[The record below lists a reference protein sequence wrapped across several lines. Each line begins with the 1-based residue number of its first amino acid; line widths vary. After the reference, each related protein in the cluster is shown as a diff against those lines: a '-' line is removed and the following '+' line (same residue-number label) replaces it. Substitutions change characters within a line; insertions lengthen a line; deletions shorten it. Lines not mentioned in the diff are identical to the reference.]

1 MRKQGKD
8 AGDSGEAGSSGGGG
22 RDEIPDIFLGQK
34 QQDL

>member
-1 MRKQGKD
+1 MLVTQVRLG
-8 AGDSGEAGSSGGGG
+8 AVVVGG